1 MKNLAKLVLAA
12 IIGSGITLG
21 ASQLLEED
29 ALPQVDQQG
38 ISSPAYPTAWIHR
51 SSGTQAESPVDFT
64 VAAEKVMP
72 AVVHIRSSTQRNVQN
87 NTDREDEDTYDMFRD
102 FFGDNFRRF
111 FENPEDMPRE
121 GIGSGVIIQRNG
133 YIVTNNHVIDGADE
147 IEVSLYDNR
156 TYQAQVVGIDP
167 NTDIAL
173 IKIEEETLP
182 YLSIA
187 NSDEVKVGE
196 WVLAVGNPF
205 NLSSTVTAGIVSA
218 KGRAIGI
225 LRERYAVESFIQT
238 DAAVNVGNS
247 GGALVD
253 LNGDLIGI
261 NTAIASMTGTYA
273 GYAFAVPSN
282 IVAKVVDDLKSYGT
296 VQRGV
301 LGVFI
306 STVNNEIV
314 QQNKLNIV
322 SGVLVD
328 SVLAR
333 SAALEA
339 GIKKG
344 DVITKVE
351 DITVKSVA
359 DLQAIIAQH
368 GPGDVVNL
376 TINRNGNTKAFAV
389 NLKNIEG
396 NTEIVRRERTEVFN
410 TLGVELEELSDREVN
425 ELNIQGGVRVSRLL
439 PGKLRQ
445 DTDMQEGFII
455 TKIDSKPIRFI
466 KDIEQLLDG
475 KSGGVLIEGIYPES
489 PDDVRFYAFGM

>member
-21 ASQLLEED
+21 ASQLLEEESI
-29 ALPQVDQQG
+29 PQVVQQE
-38 ISSPAYPTAWIHR
+38 ISSPAYPTAWIR
-51 SSGTQAESPVDFT
+51 SSDTQAESPVDFT

-72 AVVHIRSSTQRNVQN
+72 AVVHIRSSTQRNIQN
-87 NTDREDEDTYDMFRD
+87 HTDREDEDTYDMFRD

-111 FENPEDMPRE
+111 FEDPQDMPRE
-121 GIGSGVIIQRNG
+121 GIGSGVIIQHNG
-133 YIVTNNHVIDGADE
+133 YIVTNNHVIEGADE

-156 TYQAQVVGIDP
+156 TYQAKVVGVDP

-182 YLSIA
+182 YLSVA
-187 NSDEVKVGE
+187 NSDAVKVGE

-301 LGVFI
+301 LGVVI

-328 SVLAR
+328 SVLAN
-333 SAALEA
+333 SGALEA

-376 TINRNGNTKAFAV
+376 TINRNGNTQAFAV

-410 TLGVELEELSDREVN
+410 TLGAELEELSEREVN
-425 ELNIQGGVRVSRLL
+425 ELNIRGGVRVSQLL

-455 TKIDSKPIRFI
+455 TKIDSKPIHSI
-466 KDIEQLLDG
+466 KDIEQLLER
-475 KSGGVLIEGIYPES
+475 KSGGVLIEGIYPER
-489 PDDVRFYAFGM
+489 PHDVRFYAFGM

>member
-1 MKNLAKLVLAA
+1 MKNLGKLVLAA
-12 IIGSGITLG
+12 IIGSGITMG
-21 ASQLLEED
+21 TSRFFEED
-29 ALPQVDQQG
+29 PMPQVNQQQM
-38 ISSPAYPTAWIHR
+38 ISSNYPAAWIHR
-51 SSGTQAESPVDFT
+51 SNDSKAESPVDFT
-64 VAAEKVMP
+64 IAAEKVMQ
-72 AVVHIRSSTQRNVQN
+72 AVVHIRSSVHQEIPDTGS
-87 NTDREDEDTYDMFRD
+87 RENDDSFDMFRD

-111 FENPEDMPRE
+111 FDDPQDMPRE
-121 GIGSGVIIQRNG
+121 GIGSGVIIQSDG

-156 TYQAQVVGIDP
+156 AYTAKVIGIDP

-173 IKIEEETLP
+173 IKIEEESLP
-182 YLSIA
+182 YLSVA

-238 DAAVNVGNS
+238 DAAVNPGNS

-261 NTAIASMTGTYA
+261 NTAIASMTGSYA
-273 GYAFAVPSN
+273 GYAFAVPAN
-282 IVAKVVDDLKSYGT
+282 IVAKVVDDLKNYGT

-306 STVNNEIV
+306 STVNNELV
-314 QQNKLNIV
+314 QKNKLDVV
-322 SGVLVD
+322 SGVLID
-328 SVLAR
+328 SVLAN
-333 SAALEA
+333 SAALES
-339 GIKKG
+339 GILKG
-344 DVITKVE
+344 DVIIAVE
-351 DITVKSVA
+351 GITVKSVA
-359 DLQAIIAQH
+359 DLQAVVAQH
-368 GPGDVVNL
+368 RPGDVVNL
-376 TINRNGNTKAFAV
+376 KVNRQGNIKSFGV

-396 NTEIVRRERTEVFN
+396 STEIVQRERTEVFN
-410 TLGVELEELSDREVN
+410 TLGAEFEELSDSQISD
-425 ELNIQGGVRVSRLL
+425 LNIKGGVRVSKLL

-455 TKIDSKPIRFI
+455 TKIDGRSIRSLEEVEEI
-466 KDIEQLLDG
+466 LDG
-475 KSGGVLIEGIYPES
+475 KTGGVLIEGIYPEK
-489 PDDVRFYAFGM
+489 PDDIRFYAFGM